1 MPEPPCK
8 AVGGLLAFPL
18 RYALAH
24 DMPPPPLPRKKPFV
38 LFLVIGFALLAL
50 LSQSLQILKAISAFS
65 EQGATALIGTIL
77 IGGLVIAFSG
87 AMLNTLS
94 GNRMR
99 NPALLKVY
107 LWCMLLIFPVTNI
120 AKSFG
125 LYHQSHP
132 TPPELLL
139 LAAAAEIARYLI
151 PIILLV
157 WTANSRSLRDYFAT
171 AR

>member
-1 MPEPPCK
+1 
-8 AVGGLLAFPL
+8 
-18 RYALAH
+18 
-24 DMPPPPLPRKKPFV
+24 MPPPPLPRKKPFV
-38 LFLVIGFALLAL
+38 LFLVVGFALLVL

-65 EQGATALIGTIL
+65 EQGVTALIGTVL

-120 AKSFG
+120 AKHFG
-125 LYHQSHP
+125 LYNQSQP
-132 TPPELLL
+132 VSGVLLFW
-139 LAAAAEIARYLI
+139 AAVAEILRYLI
-151 PIILLV
+151 PIILLI